1 MLIHF
6 CYITFKI
13 VLSVEKVHKFET
25 KKVYRFENIFVWP
38 KVNYYKGFS
47 KTEKATETCLNTS
60 RNTLVSQATILI
72 FW

>member
-25 KKVYRFENIFVWP
+25 KKKVYRFENIF
-38 KVNYYKGFS
+38 YMTKG
-47 KTEKATETCLNTS
+47 EL
-60 RNTLVSQATILI
+60 L
-72 FW
+72 